1 MEPDDLS
8 FIEISGEDDSLLPL
22 QHISNDGVSSL
33 NNTYLAC
40 SPLQIPRSACAVN
53 PSPLVSPIVGI
64 TGNWDAAK
72 LDLSSNKDS
81 VNNENASLNKP
92 EVPKLNME
100 PQSMKRKKK
109 GGYNLRKSLAWNKAF
124 FTEEGVL
131 DPTELSMISG
141 NSSNSSGAMLSVIEE
156 DGSESL
162 AGNSEN
168 LFKESPANFLS
179 EDGKS
184 SGAFLPKN
192 GSPARVSVASASVS
206 KVVEKGTNS
215 NCSEYMLLRASGRPA
230 NANTTKSTNKESK
243 VSKVPAR
250 KLDTSVHSATAK
262 NNIPVASNM
271 KRNQISQPAVSVQ
284 KNVGSKAA
292 SNRVKSAR
300 SDARSGSTGRF
311 IAVKSSVQQARR
323 NVTNSSLEKHSST
336 KSQHP
341 IINKTK
347 NTLKIDTAPPL
358 LTSANVLNNHD
369 GASRKVQISLPS
381 DGSMQYAQTQTAKPS
396 GLRMPS
402 PSLGFFNQSKA
413 STSHVSLPR
422 INQACNVL
430 ESNIP
435 NFRKFDS
442 LNTTHEKPISA
453 PEKVPDMAN
462 GVTATDT
469 RIPKSIKGSFIPT
482 SLITVQKVELEV
494 PFNSNTN
501 GSLSKQRKFSLCYD
515 IDQEAL
521 PNVGPS
527 ENENI
532 SQVVNN
538 ESKSNDNKLL
548 FHRALSDQL
557 KNDDDDDEKSVA
569 DIYPTNME
577 LSGKEL
583 ENPQFSSHLRA
594 TVQIEGIFKTKDM
607 IDNQCVEEKACTS
620 FVKNSAISSEL
631 QSEDVI
637 SDGIIATLKE
647 QDDWLGSVHDVNEQ
661 SRKQD
666 EEMVPCI
673 KHVSTKVIR
682 SSEFHNCETTKTAD
696 GNPEVRLCSGG
707 EAESSH
713 GRRHPED
720 TVEAKDC
727 VPGIDNICTK
737 SEGSDVLDK
746 MVVDDVTQNVNG
758 ANGSELTSSGALC
771 LIPPATKDCGFHMA
785 EIADCPHG
793 DDTISGF
800 IDAQLS
806 HEIKLHGLTNSGESE
821 IIGKDQSINMAT
833 TTIVEVSNVCL
844 NTGDFIGCECDLQH
858 FETQPSAMLQTG
870 NGIRVN
876 DRVAAIEV
884 QSGYVIN
891 DPNKQKG
898 VESKL
903 NNCRSNSDL
912 QPADG
917 ISFCQHTA
925 STTNNDQLSAMHTVC
940 RQSMEHNPSPTVSD
954 KLLSEVDSSYHQ
966 RSTSTHNDQLSSM
979 HMFCQQSVGGIPQ
992 ASDKTLCKDGMPFEE
1007 SRESYAGNVADIS
1020 LDVKSCSGRGPESH
1034 HDEFQQEHVEQGNEE
1049 IGSFDNKMKK
1059 SLVEDEQMQVLEGS
1073 ILADSCASK
1082 FNPVVA
1088 DDVYEQ
1094 SRVHSE
1100 LHTLNSVAV
1109 RGSLDNHESCL
1120 NDKLIVNNC
1129 SSEEYEDNNDC
1140 GNLMDDILEQ
1150 SDACANESNSFII
1163 CTEVAAAVR
1172 DDGID
1177 EDEKADCPCGEDGDV
1192 QNTGNNLSK
1201 SDVLPEEAS
1210 VSQNNGSSNC
1220 EIKNEFKSPILAT
1233 EDSTMSSLGGVFQD
1247 TENILKSDV
1256 LSGDAENSISQKNGN
1271 PYRERLCEL
1280 EDAIHPIED
1289 LDGAESLGKTEIDE
1303 KQDNLVIKPPP
1314 HAAPFSDEW
1323 LAAFETAGEEI
1334 LTMKGGAVQHSPPD
1348 KSLPEP
1354 GPWSP
1359 VKRKN
1364 NQGIGPFDCT
1374 KFTNCNINTP
1384 SNSA

>member
-1 MEPDDLS
+1 
-8 FIEISGEDDSLLPL
+8 
-22 QHISNDGVSSL
+22 
-33 NNTYLAC
+33 
-40 SPLQIPRSACAVN
+40 
-53 PSPLVSPIVGI
+53 
-64 TGNWDAAK
+64 
-72 LDLSSNKDS
+72 
-81 VNNENASLNKP
+81 
-92 EVPKLNME
+92 
-100 PQSMKRKKK
+100 
-109 GGYNLRKSLAWNKAF
+109 
-124 FTEEGVL
+124 
-131 DPTELSMISG
+131 
-141 NSSNSSGAMLSVIEE
+141 
-156 DGSESL
+156 
-162 AGNSEN
+162 
-168 LFKESPANFLS
+168 
-179 EDGKS
+179 
-184 SGAFLPKN
+184 
-192 GSPARVSVASASVS
+192 
-206 KVVEKGTNS
+206 
-215 NCSEYMLLRASGRPA
+215 
-230 NANTTKSTNKESK
+230 
-243 VSKVPAR
+243 
-250 KLDTSVHSATAK
+250 
-262 NNIPVASNM
+262 
-271 KRNQISQPAVSVQ
+271 
-284 KNVGSKAA
+284 
-292 SNRVKSAR
+292 
-300 SDARSGSTGRF
+300 
-311 IAVKSSVQQARR
+311 
-323 NVTNSSLEKHSST
+323 TNSSLEKHSSA

-347 NTLKIDTAPPL
+347 NTLKIDTSPPL
-358 LTSANVLNNHD
+358 LTSAN
-369 GASRKVQISLPS
+369 
-381 DGSMQYAQTQTAKPS
+381 
-396 GLRMPS
+396 
-402 PSLGFFNQSKA
+402 SKA

-442 LNTTHEKPISA
+442 LNTTHETPISA

-501 GSLSKQRKFSLCYD
+501 GNLSNQQKFSLCYD

-637 SDGIIATLKE
+637 SDGINATLKE

-673 KHVSTKVIR
+673 KHVSTKAQKPCMNNGVSSKVIR

-713 GRRHPED
+713 GWRQPED

-727 VPGIDNICTK
+727 MPSIDNICTK

-800 IDAQLS
+800 TDAQLS

-870 NGIRVN
+870 NGVRVN

-966 RSTSTHNDQLSSM
+966 RSTSTHNDQLSSV

-1020 LDVKSCSGRGPESH
+1020 LDVKSCSGRGLESH

-1109 RGSLDNHESCL
+1109 R
-1120 NDKLIVNNC
+1120 
-1129 SSEEYEDNNDC
+1129 
-1140 GNLMDDILEQ
+1140 
-1150 SDACANESNSFII
+1150 
-1163 CTEVAAAVR
+1163 VR
-1172 DDGID
+1172 EDGID
-1177 EDEKADCPCGEDGDV
+1177 EDEKAECPCGEDVDV
-1192 QNTGNNLSK
+1192 QNMGNNLLK

-1247 TENILKSDV
+1247 TKNILKSDV